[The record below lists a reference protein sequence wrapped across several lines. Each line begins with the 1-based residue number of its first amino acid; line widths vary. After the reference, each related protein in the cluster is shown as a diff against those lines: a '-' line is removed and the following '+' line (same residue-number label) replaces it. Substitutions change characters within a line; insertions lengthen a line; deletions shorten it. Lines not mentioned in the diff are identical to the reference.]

1 MTDAEADRVIRE
13 VLVVFPQLG
22 KWFDFELTPEV
33 GQATWHSWRVAV
45 KSQERDDQLAILDEW
60 RDGRRESPPAYDR
73 ERVIYIMVELA
84 RVRKSNRIAKQQA
97 RAVLDNATPTPEQ
110 IRERREAYRP
120 IASQRDGMGNAMRR
134 ILTAAPKGKPR
145 WEWTRQEEIDYI
157 DNLNRVAAEYAK
169 ELGLPKPDP
178 IPYIHEQRAAVA
190 KRQQAEPQPSEEF
203 FAWQGN

>member
-1 MTDAEADRVIRE
+1 MTEEQAKQAITRLAALFPDWAVWAGGIKTPETKEAWKASLQTQEFGDVDQ
-13 VLVVFPQLG
+13 VLCDWQLG
-22 KWFDFELTPEV
+22 KRKCPETFE
-33 GQATWHSWRVAV
+33 
-45 KSQERDDQLAILDEW
+45 
-60 RDGRRESPPAYDR
+60 R
-73 ERVIYIMVELA
+73 ERVVYMLVEAARAIRNNRYAKLESE
-84 RVRKSNRIAKQQA
+84 RVRE
-97 RAVLDNATPTPEQ
+97 NATPTPEQ

-120 IASQRDGMGNAMRR
+120 IASQRDRMGDAMRR

-178 IPYIHEQRAAVA
+178 IPYIHEQRAAAA
-190 KRQQAEPQPSEEF
+190 KRQQPEPQPAEEF

>member
-1 MTDAEADRVIRE
+1 MKTEEAKNILVRLRVMFPSFAELMRTMPDKSETIGVWEKSLETQEVADVASILE
-13 VLVVFPQLG
+13 DWQ
-22 KWFDFELTPEV
+22 V
-33 GQATWHSWRVAV
+33 GRQT
-45 KSQERDDQLAILDEW
+45 I
-60 RDGRRESPPAYDR
+60 PPAFER
-73 ERVIYIMVELA
+73 ERLVYLLVEAARAIRNNRYSKLESE
-84 RVRKSNRIAKQQA
+84 RVREN
-97 RAVLDNATPTPEQ
+97 AVPTPEQ

-134 ILTAAPKGKPR
+134 ILTASPKGKPR

-178 IPYIHEQRAAVA
+178 IPHMHEQRAAAA
-190 KRQQAEPQPSEEF
+190 KRQQAEPQPAEEF